1 MRTRSMGAHI
11 RKRCISVARTYAW
24 SICHIRWRMRQ
35 KRFRIVNP
43 ITKGRVQVDSSCYA
57 IPPPDNVAKW
67 VAQVPNG
74 FMFHFKAFG
83 LFCAQVRSDIV
94 FLTRPFFQRIAH
106 ICTPSM
112 PCRRVQPHLLCR
124 GALHMPFHE
133 AYGIRCQRSTPVR
146 RRKSSCTA
154 CQMTLSLPSGPVFMR
169 P

>member
-35 KRFRIVNP
+35 KRFRIVKL
-43 ITKGRVQVDSSCYA
+43 IMKGRVQVDSSCYA

-67 VAQVPNG
+67 VAQVPKG

-83 LFCAQVRSDIV
+83 LFCAQVRSDTA
-94 FLTRPFFQRIAH
+94 FLTPAH
-106 ICTPSM
+106 CTYLHAWHAWY
-112 PCRRVQPHLLCR
+112 RRVQPHLVCR
-124 GALHMPFHE
+124 GALQMPFHE
-133 AYGIRCQRSTPVR
+133 VYEIRCQRSTPV